1 MKINELVKKSELEQI
16 EEGPLG
22 SLGTAVGK
30 GVGGLAKGVGAVA
43 GGVAGLGSAFK
54 KGFAGGKAT
63 VAGDPDP
70 NAAAQP
76 AAGGA
81 AQPAAGAAPAA
92 GGAAQPAADPN
103 AAAGAQPP
111 AAKKPGFLAGLKS
124 GLGGKPAAGGAAQ
137 PAAGGAAQPS
147 TPLKAAQD
155 AISKLDKPGKQNI
168 LKLLQKEVP
177 AAEPAAAAQAPAA
190 TPAADPEAAAQAPA
204 ATPAADPAAAAPT
217 QQAAA
222 TPAAE
227 PAAPTQQAAAPAA
240 DPAAAPQTGGKLT
253 AAQQAAKVAELK
265 GKRSAGKTAGTTAS
279 GFSQYTKDA
288 SSQRIVGANPDG
300 SPKIQTIKASK
311 INIGNNLSE
320 SLARKVEQHKRKMF
334 ETGLANGTSSIFAK

>member
-1 MKINELVKKSELEQI
+1 MKINELVKKSNLEQI

-43 GGVAGLGSAFK
+43 GGVAGIGKAFK

-70 NAAAQP
+70 NAAAAP
-76 AAGGA
+76 AGA
-81 AQPAAGAAPAA
+81 APTQQAAAPAA
-92 GGAAQPAADPN
+92 GGAAQQAAQQAAPAGGAAPAADPN
-103 AAAGAQPP
+103 AAGAQPP

-124 GLGGKPAAGGAAQ
+124 GLGGKPAAGGAAPAE
-137 PAAGGAAQPS
+137 PAAS

-155 AISKLDKPGKQNI
+155 AISKLDNPGKQNI

-177 AAEPAAAAQAPAA
+177 AAEPAAA
-190 TPAADPEAAAQAPA
+190 
-204 ATPAADPAAAAPT
+204 PAAA
-217 QQAAA
+217 
-222 TPAAE
+222 PAAE

-240 DPAAAPQTGGKLT
+240 EPAAAPAPAPTQQAAAPAPAPTQQAAAPAAEPAAPAADGKLT

-288 SSQRIVGANPDG
+288 SSQRVVGANPDG

-311 INIGNNLSE
+311 INTGNNLSE
-320 SLARKVEQHKRKMF
+320 SLARKIEQHKRKMF